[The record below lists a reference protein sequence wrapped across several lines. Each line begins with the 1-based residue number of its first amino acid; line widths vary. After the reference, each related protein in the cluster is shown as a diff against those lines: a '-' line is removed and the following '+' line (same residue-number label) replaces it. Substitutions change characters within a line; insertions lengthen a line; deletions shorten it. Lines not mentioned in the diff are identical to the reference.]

1 MSNIVRV
8 QQHPTGQL
16 TVTLPRALAVALRI
30 RKGDEMEWLLE
41 DGRLVLVR
49 VRKK

>member
-16 TVTLPRALAVALRI
+16 TVTLPRPLAGAMRI

-41 DGRLVLVR
+41 EGKLLLV
-49 VRKK
+49 KKK